1 MPRKSTQTSSTQQSD
16 VKAKGERSSR
26 LRPGRVRRTSTP
38 PPPVTSTAKNLLRLV
53 RLVSRSSP
61 SGARTTPAF
70 NRIPA
75 SPKSSAFQRRC
86 IVNVRYASA
95 RTPGGWKAHGTYIE
109 RESAKGD
116 RLPSEREAANEIG
129 SHVSD
134 PDRLGL
140 AQEHPLGRL
149 AESWQKAGDKRIF
162 KVIISPED
170 PNVDFQ
176 RTASEMIV
184 RIEQYTGAPVE
195 WGGVVHRNTDHPHAH
210 IIVRGRMRSGE
221 PLLLP
226 PNLIRRGL
234 REAVQSSLTR
244 QLGPRTIADIEH
256 QKQIELTAN
265 RVTPLDRR
273 LAGRAIPYEAD
284 PIYKDAGAAA
294 STAEVARLR
303 HLKELGLSK
312 PYAGGRWLI
321 RSDFVTQLQQMKD
334 IQDRARTL
342 FRSGVAISDPHA
354 PMEYSSFSKKL
365 IGRVLLNSEDERTG
379 ALQTIF
385 ETTEGKIEII
395 RHDATLRAAWAR
407 GDLEPGNV
415 VTIDSLRSDPDKLYA
430 STTGKDKD
438 ILRDGKALDSIVRRM
453 RAMNLSV
460 GESDK
465 GWMGEFNKT
474 LRSRMMDR
482 TRGRGVA
489 EW

>member
-38 PPPVTSTAKNLLRLV
+38 PPPVTGTAKNLLRLV

-61 SGARTTPAF
+61 GGAQATSAF
-70 NRIPA
+70 SRLPGSA
-75 SPKSSAFQRRC
+75 KPSAFQRRS

-116 RLPSEREAANEIG
+116 RLPSEREAATEIG
-129 SHVSD
+129 SQVSD

-140 AQEHPLGRL
+140 AQEHSLGPL
-149 AESWQKAGDKRIF
+149 AESWQRAGDKRIF

-176 RTASEMIV
+176 RTASEMIA

-210 IIVRGRMRSGE
+210 IIVRGQLRSGE

-226 PNLIRRGL
+226 PNLIRQGL

-244 QLGPRTIADIEH
+244 QLGPRTIAGIEH

-430 STTGKDKD
+430 STIGKDKD
-438 ILRDGKALDSIVRRM
+438 ILRDEKALDSIVRRM

>member
-116 RLPSEREAANEIG
+116 RLPSEREAATEFG
-129 SHVSD
+129 SQVSD

-162 KVIISPED
+162 KIILSPED

-176 RTASEMIV
+176 RIASEMIS

-210 IIVRGRMRSGE
+210 IIVRGRLRSGE

-226 PNLIRRGL
+226 PNLIRQGL

-256 QKQIELTAN
+256 QKKMELTAN
-265 RVTPLDRR
+265 RFTPLDRS
-273 LAGRAIPYEAD
+273 LASRAIPYEAD

-365 IGRVLLNSEDERTG
+365 IGRVLLNSEDERPG
-379 ALQTIF
+379 ALQTVF

-395 RHDATLRAAWAR
+395 RHDAALRAAWTR
-407 GDLEPGNV
+407 GDLQPGNIV
-415 VTIDSLRSDPDKLYA
+415 VIDSLRSTPDPLYA

-438 ILRDGKALDSIVRRM
+438 ILRDEKALDSIVRRM

-474 LRSRMMDR
+474 LRTKMVDRMR
-482 TRGRGVA
+482 NRGF
-489 EW
+489 

>member
-1 MPRKSTQTSSTQQSD
+1 MPRASVQQSEA
-16 VKAKGERSSR
+16 KEKGERSSR
-26 LRPGRVRRTSTP
+26 LRPGRVHRTNASP
-38 PPPVTSTAKNLLRLV
+38 PHVTGTARNLFRLV
-53 RLVSRSSP
+53 RLVSRSSAG
-61 SGARTTPAF
+61 SSKASSSVSRLPAF
-70 NRIPA
+70 ARS
-75 SPKSSAFQRRC
+75 SPFQRRA

-116 RLPSEREAANEIG
+116 RLPNEKERGVAIG
-129 SHVSD
+129 SQVPD

-140 AQEHPLGRL
+140 AKEHQLGSL

-162 KVIISPED
+162 KIILSPE
-170 PNVDFQ
+170 NANADFQ
-176 RTASEMIV
+176 QTAADLMA
-184 RIEQYTGAPVE
+184 RIEQHTGAPVE
-195 WGGVVHRNTDHPHAH
+195 WGGMIHRNTDHPHAH
-210 IIVRGRMRSGE
+210 VIVRGRLPSGE
-221 PLLLP
+221 PLQLP
-226 PNLIRRGL
+226 PALIRRGL

-244 QLGPRTIADIEH
+244 QLGPRAIEDIEH

-273 LAGRAIPYEAD
+273 LAGRAISPDAD
-284 PIYKDAGAAA
+284 PVYKDAGTAMSA
-294 STAEVARLR
+294 AEVTRLR

-312 PYAGGRWLI
+312 PYDGDRWLV

-354 PMEYSSFSKKL
+354 PMEYSTFSKKL
-365 IGRVLLNSEDERTG
+365 VGRVLLNSEDERTG

-415 VTIDSLRSDPDKLYA
+415 VTIDSLRSDPDNLYA
-430 STTGKDKD
+430 STLGKDKD
-438 ILRDGKALDSIVRRM
+438 VLANETALGSILRRM
-453 RAMNLSV
+453 RSMNLAT

-465 GWMGEFNKT
+465 GWMGQLNSA
-474 LRSRMMDR
+474 LRSRMTER
-482 TRGRGVA
+482 TRDRGY
-489 EW
+489 

>member
-1 MPRKSTQTSSTQQSD
+1 MPRASMHLRE
-16 VKAKGERSSR
+16 VKEEGERSSR
-26 LRPGRVRRTSTP
+26 LRPGRVRRAFTP
-38 PPPVTSTAKNLLRLV
+38 SPPVTGTARNLLRLA

-61 SGARTTPAF
+61 GGAKATSSFSRSSTTAKEAP
-70 NRIPA
+70 
-75 SPKSSAFQRRC
+75 FQRRA
-86 IVNVRYASA
+86 IVNVRYSSA

-109 RESAKGD
+109 RDSAKGD
-116 RLPSEREAANEIG
+116 RLPSDREASTEID
-129 SHVSD
+129 SQNPD

-140 AQEHPLGRL
+140 AQEHSLGRL
-149 AESWQKAGDKRIF
+149 AESWQQAGDKRIF
-162 KVIISPED
+162 KIILSPED
-170 PNVDFQ
+170 ANVDFQ
-176 RTASEMIV
+176 RTAAEMV
-184 RIEQYTGAPVE
+184 ARIEQHTGAPVE

-210 IIVRGRMRSGE
+210 IIVRGRLPSGE
-221 PLLLP
+221 PLKLP
-226 PNLIRRGL
+226 PALIRRGL

-244 QLGPRTIADIEH
+244 QLGPRTIADIEY
-256 QKQIELTAN
+256 QKQIELSAN

-273 LAGRAIPYEAD
+273 LAGRAIPYGTD
-284 PIYKDAGAAA
+284 PAYKEAGAAA
-294 STAEVARLR
+294 SAAEVARLR

-312 PYAGGRWLI
+312 PYAGNRWLV

-354 PMEYSSFSKKL
+354 PMEYSSISKKL

-415 VTIDSLRSDPDKLYA
+415 VTIDSLRSNPNQLYA
-430 STTGKDKD
+430 STLGRDKD
-438 ILRDGKALDSIVRRM
+438 VLRDGNALDSIVRRM
-453 RAMNLSV
+453 RVMNLSV

-482 TRGRGVA
+482 TRDRGY
-489 EW
+489 